1 VRLGEIPGGTHGAKP
16 PDIMTA
22 PTWDTVDEAS
32 DESFPASDPPAWG
45 SSHAVANPS
54 DLDSKET
61 LMARIAFLV
70 GPEFEDSEFR
80 VPYDRLVQAGHR
92 IEIIGAKSGEIV
104 AGKQGKETI
113 TIEAAARDRSAADYD
128 ALVIP
133 GGHSPDHLR
142 MDSGVVDLVRDF
154 MRAGKLVAAVCHG
167 PQLLIEADAVAGRK
181 MTSWPSVRRD
191 LENAGARWVDEQ
203 VVVDGPV
210 ITARKPD
217 DLEAF
222 SAAIDRR
229 LHGAHSAA
237 KHKMAG

>member
-1 VRLGEIPGGTHGAKP
+1 MAK
-16 PDIMTA
+16 
-22 PTWDTVDEAS
+22 
-32 DESFPASDPPAWG
+32 
-45 SSHAVANPS
+45 
-54 DLDSKET
+54 
-61 LMARIAFLV
+61 IAFLV

-80 VPYDRLVQAGHR
+80 VPYDRLVQAGHH
-92 IEIIGAKSGEIV
+92 IEILGAKRGETV
-104 AGKQGKETI
+104 AGKKGKETV
-113 TIEAAARDRSAADYD
+113 TIETAAGERSPADFD

-142 MDSGVVDLVRDF
+142 MDDDVVALVRDF
-154 MRAGKLVAAVCHG
+154 VHSGKLVAAVCHG

-181 MTSWPSVRRD
+181 VTSWPSVRKD

-203 VVVDGPV
+203 VVVDGSL
-210 ITARKPD
+210 ITLRKPD

-229 LHGAHSAA
+229 LHDSSRQ